1 MKCATAAQA
10 VSIVQ
15 SHQRVFIH
23 SVAMAP
29 QFLIDA
35 LVERESELSD
45 IELVHVHT
53 EGSAPYVNANHN
65 ETFFHNAFFVGKN
78 VRQAVQ
84 AGRADYIPMFLS
96 EMPGLFRDGS
106 MPIDVALIT
115 VSPPDQHGYCSLG
128 SSVDISLGAVE
139 SATKIIAEVNTSAP
153 RTHGDG
159 VIHISQIDCWIEV
172 DRPLHEAKWKEIGEK
187 ETKIGKLIAEMIED
201 GSTLQMGIGNIPNAV
216 LNELGQHRRLGIH
229 TEMFSDGIIPLVEK
243 GIITGEEKKV
253 LPHKITASFAM
264 GTRKLYDFMNDNPMI
279 MMKDASFTNDTA
291 IIRKNPKVIAI
302 NSAIEMDLSGQVC
315 ADTIGSRQFS
325 GVGGQLDFIRGA
337 SLSEGG
343 KPIFAFT
350 SRTAKGVSKI
360 VPMLAEGAGVTTTR
374 AHVHYVVTEYGV
386 VNLRGKNLRQ
396 RAAALTSIAHP
407 DDREHLERAT
417 FDRFGR

>member
-10 VSIVQ
+10 VSIIK

-35 LVERESELSD
+35 LVERESELTD

-53 EGSAPYVNANHN
+53 EGNAPYVNADHN
-65 ETFFHNAFFVGKN
+65 ATFFHNAFFVGKN

-106 MPIDVALIT
+106 MPLDVALIT

-139 SATKIIAEVNTSAP
+139 SAQMVIAEVNSAAP

-187 ETKIGKLIAEMIED
+187 EAQIGRLIAEMIED

-216 LNELGQHRRLGIH
+216 LNELGNHKRLGIH
-229 TEMFSDGIIPLVEK
+229 TEMFSDGIIPLVQN
-243 GIITGEEKKV
+243 GVITGEEKKV
-253 LPHKITASFAM
+253 LPNKIAASFAM
-264 GTRKLYDFMNDNPMI
+264 GSRKLYDFMHDNPMI

-325 GVGGQLDFIRGA
+325 GVGGQMDFIRGA

-350 SRTAKGVSKI
+350 SRISKAFQT
-360 VPMLAEGAGVTTTR
+360 VNRDALKEGYAD
-374 AHVHYVVTEYGV
+374 
-386 VNLRGKNLRQ
+386 LRQ
-396 RAAALTSIAHP
+396 QSVIITHTHIEQGKVVRVS
-407 DDREHLERAT
+407 
-417 FDRFGR
+417 FGRTVNCRGFVFVAHFLFSNSRSWFMR